1 MNNLTTT
8 SNSNLGDI
16 IHTAQSLV
24 SNWPLFTAVS
34 HNITSLSQI
43 ICSGSN
49 IENNDLSQQATFW
62 KIQVFW
68 KVILCQLVESCQCS
82 EEECRLLSS
91 GVRGPTRLHLH
102 SLRSLLQVTG
112 REDGD
117 RKLLQNNSNFYQLKK
132 YHIPEDESSSP
143 LLNEPQG
150 L

>member
-1 MNNLTTT
+1 
-8 SNSNLGDI
+8 
-16 IHTAQSLV
+16 
-24 SNWPLFTAVS
+24 VS